1 MASVSN
7 DDKRMQLID
16 LKETFA
22 YRTKKIYL
30 ISNKEWI
37 KCNKKC
43 KNFDDITKES
53 TKEHNSNCPKIS
65 N

>member
-16 LKETFA
+16 LNKTFA

-30 ISNKEWI
+30 ISNKE
-37 KCNKKC
+37 
-43 KNFDDITKES
+43 
-53 TKEHNSNCPKIS
+53 
-65 N
+65 

>member
-22 YRTKKIYL
+22 YRTKKIY
-30 ISNKEWI
+30 S
-37 KCNKKC
+37 
-43 KNFDDITKES
+43 
-53 TKEHNSNCPKIS
+53 
-65 N
+65 

>member
-30 ISNKEWI
+30 ISNKE
-37 KCNKKC
+37 
-43 KNFDDITKES
+43 
-53 TKEHNSNCPKIS
+53 
-65 N
+65 